1 MRTFRCTTM
10 YVKFL
15 FFIFTPLTHNLLEF
29 LMCTAFSQVV
39 IPPVASEWDTFFKL
53 HAFEMYL
60 VPSISMVIHFSTSVY
75 SKLIITC
82 SARPQCLN
90 MACSIKGKFIWLYA
104 KETSKSVIKFT
115 NFFLKFL
122 DYWSRN
128 KMRDIK
134 KFVWK
139 IRLDIGVHN
148 LIRIICKKDLPS
160 WANLVLKI
168 QN

>member
-1 MRTFRCTTM
+1 MYGLCYLVLLRMRTLIWLYLNFDARPYTSFGGLTKSKIVRVCA
-10 YVKFL
+10 
-15 FFIFTPLTHNLLEF
+15 LTHDLLEF

-39 IPPVASEWDTFFKL
+39 IPPVASEWDTFFKV

-104 KETSKSVIKFT
+104 KKNFKIYHKIYKNFSKISGLLTS
-115 NFFLKFL
+115 
-122 DYWSRN
+122 
-128 KMRDIK
+128 
-134 KFVWK
+134 
-139 IRLDIGVHN
+139 
-148 LIRIICKKDLPS
+148 
-160 WANLVLKI
+160 
-168 QN
+168 Q

>member
-1 MRTFRCTTM
+1 MSHALSIHFEWKIVDTYLAIEKPFDTVPSRKVR
-10 YVKFL
+10 KL
-15 FFIFTPLTHNLLEF
+15 FIFSPLTPNLLEF

-53 HAFEMYL
+53 HVFEMYL

-104 KETSKSVIKFT
+104 KKNFKIYHKIYKFFSKLSG
-115 NFFLKFL
+115 L
-122 DYWSRN
+122 
-128 KMRDIK
+128 
-134 KFVWK
+134 
-139 IRLDIGVHN
+139 
-148 LIRIICKKDLPS
+148 LIS
-160 WANLVLKI
+160 
-168 QN
+168 Q